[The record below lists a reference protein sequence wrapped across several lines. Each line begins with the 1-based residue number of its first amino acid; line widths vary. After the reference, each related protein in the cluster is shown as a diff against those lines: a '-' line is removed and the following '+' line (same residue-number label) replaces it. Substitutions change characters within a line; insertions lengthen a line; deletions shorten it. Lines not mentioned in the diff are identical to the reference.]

1 MSDKSLVCV
10 VMAGALLAAGGCR
23 RVLPAQVEAAASA
36 ATTETKSTAVPMPP
50 GRPAV
55 RATGTIQAARA
66 YTVQVPQIAG
76 LPSGPAGR
84 LTLVKLLPNGTKV
97 QAGQVI
103 AEFDQTTQL
112 DAAREAQAKF
122 EDLSHQVKQTAAQH
136 RSDQEKRISDLREAE
151 AELARAQIQLRKGPV
166 LSEIDRL
173 KNEERA
179 RAAEARVG
187 SLKKID
193 ALRRQAEAAA
203 LRIIELQSERQK
215 VVLERARRNSE
226 KLVIKASIAGMVA
239 LETLWRGGSMGNAQ
253 EGDQLFPGN
262 PLFKI
267 FDPSEMLVQVLIAEP
282 DGASL
287 KPGTTA
293 MVSLDAYPDTAY
305 RAHFE
310 SASPVATSAL
320 GSPIKNFTARFILE
334 QQDPRL
340 LPDLSAAVVIQPE
353 PIQPEAAR

>member
-1 MSDKSLVCV
+1 MTAKLLVCV
-10 VMAGALLAAGGCR
+10 VMAGALVAGGCR
-23 RVLPAQVEAAASA
+23 RVLPANVEAAANA
-36 ATTETKSTAVPMPP
+36 GPTETEATTVTTPP
-50 GRPAV
+50 GKLAV

-84 LTLVKLLPNGTKV
+84 LTLVKLLPNGAKV
-97 QAGQVI
+97 QPGEVV

-122 EDLSHQVKQTAAQH
+122 EDLSHQVKQVAAQN

-193 ALRRQAEAAA
+193 ALRRQAESAG
-203 LRIIELQSERQK
+203 LRIIELQTDRQK
-215 VVLERARRNSE
+215 VVLERAQRNSE
-226 KLVIKASIAGMVA
+226 KLVIKATIGGMVA

-267 FDPSEMLVQVLIAEP
+267 FDPSEMLVQVLVAEP
-282 DGASL
+282 DGAAL

-293 MVSLDAYPDTAY
+293 MVSLDAYPDTAF

-340 LPDLSAAVVIQPE
+340 LPDLSAAVI
-353 PIQPEAAR
+353 IRPEAAR